1 MPAVLPI
8 KNSLE
13 SLLPLEQVATRP
25 WLEKQ
30 GFSRH
35 SLDNFLKS
43 GQILALTAGVYARP
57 ELPVTWQGL
66 VASLPRL
73 ESQPI
78 HVGGLTALQL
88 QGFAQYLN
96 VGASEQVVLASSGA
110 CPAWLERAFTVLSRR
125 LIWLGGRRLWNHG
138 WPSKPAVRQ
147 LPWQDRGMVLSVA
160 VPEQAFLEL
169 LSSAPDHVSLEH
181 AEELLQGLTQLSPA
195 RLESLLGECKS
206 IKVKRL
212 FFWLADRQSHA
223 WRKRLDPKMFDLGS
237 GNRVLVKGGRLDPV
251 YHITVPQEL
260 VI

>member
-1 MPAVLPI
+1 MPDILPV

-13 SLLPLEQVATRP
+13 SLLPLEQVATRS

-43 GQILALTAGVYARP
+43 GQIIALTAGVYARP
-57 ELPVTWQGL
+57 ELPVTWQGV
-66 VASLPRL
+66 VASLSRL
-73 ESQPI
+73 VSQPI
-78 HVGGLTALQL
+78 HLAGLTALQL

-96 VGASEQVVLASSGA
+96 LGASEQVVLASSGN
-110 CPAWLERAFTVLSRR
+110 CPLWLERTFTVLSRR
-125 LIWLGGRRLWNHG
+125 LIWLSGKRLWNQG
-138 WPSKPAVRQ
+138 WPSNPSVRQ
-147 LPWQDRGMVLSVA
+147 LPWQDRGMMLSVA
-160 VPEQAFLEL
+160 APEQAFLEL

-181 AEELLQGLTQLSPA
+181 AEELLQSLTQLSPP

-212 FFWLADRQSHA
+212 FFWLADRQNHA
-223 WRKRLDPKMFDLGS
+223 WRKRLDPKAFDLGS
-237 GNRVLVKGGRLDPV
+237 GNRVLVKGGRLDRV

-260 VI
+260 VT